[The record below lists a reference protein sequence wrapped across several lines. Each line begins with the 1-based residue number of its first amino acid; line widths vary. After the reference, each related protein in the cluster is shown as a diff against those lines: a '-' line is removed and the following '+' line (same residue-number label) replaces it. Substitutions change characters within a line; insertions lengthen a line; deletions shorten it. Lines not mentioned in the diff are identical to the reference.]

1 MPHACILSTGEPE
14 DCELEARLGY
24 MERECK
30 KKIMWPIEKTISLKY
45 RSSCSCNLTSERR

>member
-24 MERECK
+24 LEREGK

-45 RSSCSCNLTSERR
+45 ASLVPVT